1 MSLIFI
7 YLFNLK
13 GLLIFRFITEL
24 LKVKDKANSKG
35 DLKELASCC
44 NVLGE
49 LFQQQ
54 GKYEDAILEHE
65 AIGLMIHYFKNFD

>member
-1 MSLIFI
+1 
-7 YLFNLK
+7 
-13 GLLIFRFITEL
+13 L
-24 LKVKDKANSKG
+24 LKVKAKANSKG

-65 AIGLMIHYFKNFD
+65 VLSLIMENMLTYSNNNVKHFVGGARHLQ